1 MRSAPVR
8 AIVAPLDDAPRDTP
22 PDLVERYRQLK
33 PFDEAE
39 VAFVRACVRRPD
51 RLPRVHEATLRL
63 ALNLARLWVLRQD
76 GGEDLV
82 VGPHLGAFRDKV
94 APLALR
100 LRRAGDDLDP
110 GSLGRDAVELAQHL
124 TEARSALL
132 TRHSGRV
139 LSSALDKELGTKA
152 LVILAGGGG
161 GCGYVH
167 LGAFSVLESRHI
179 VPRLIVGA
187 SIGSILGM
195 FRAREE
201 HYRDSMVRAVTHGLT
216 FKKLFR
222 VLEVQSR
229 FGVPGP
235 LRLYLRSALSRF
247 FVAPGGEAVRIGE
260 LTIPFICVVTGIR
273 REAIR
278 RELYDYEKAFARE
291 LSRGAFSALLH
302 VKDLISSWASLIGDL
317 VATQGAMKPVAIG
330 ADADTLD
337 FDVVDAVGFS
347 CSVPALIHYDIL
359 RDDPRMESQMLALL
373 AKNQVDVLVDG
384 GVTANV
390 PARVAWES
398 VQRGRI
404 GTRNV
409 FILGLDCF
417 APQLRRN
424 MLFLP
429 LQRIAAEN
437 VARDRAFSQMTFQ
450 YKKVLSPAALVP
462 GPKSMAEAVEHGR
475 EEFERESPFIQ
486 KMMEPLPA
494 LPSLLPTPSGP
505 STPSSPGFPTV

>member
-1 MRSAPVR
+1 MA
-8 AIVAPLDDAPRDTP
+8 ALDDVPRDTS
-22 PDLVERYRQLK
+22 PDLVERFRQLK
-33 PFDEAE
+33 PFDDAE

-51 RLPRVHEATLRL
+51 RLPRAHETTIRL
-63 ALNLARLWVLRQD
+63 ALNLARVWVLPQE
-76 GGEDLV
+76 GGELV
-82 VGPHLGAFRDKV
+82 IGPHLGAFRDRV
-94 APLALR
+94 APLAEH

-110 GSLGRDAVELAQHL
+110 ASLGRDAVELAPL
-124 TEARSALL
+124 LAEARSALL
-132 TRHSGRV
+132 TRHSGRIMA
-139 LSSALDKELGTKA
+139 SALDREVGTKS
-152 LVILAGGGG
+152 LVLLAGGGG

-167 LGAFSVLESRHI
+167 LGAFSVLESRGI

-195 FRAREE
+195 FRAREQ
-201 HYRDSMVRAVTHGLT
+201 HYRDAMVRAVTHGLT

-222 VLEVQSR
+222 FLEVQSR

-260 LTIPFICVVTGIR
+260 LEIPFICVVTGIR

-278 RELYDYEKAFARE
+278 RELFEYEKVFARE

-302 VKDLISSWASLIGDL
+302 VKDLVGSWASLIADL
-317 VATQGAMKPVAIG
+317 VATQGAMKPVAVG

-337 FDVVDAVGFS
+337 FDVLDAVGFS

-359 RDDPRMESQMLALL
+359 RDDPRMEAQMLSFL
-373 AKNQVDVLVDG
+373 AKNQVDCLVDG

-390 PARVAWES
+390 PARIAWES

-437 VARDRAFSQMTFQ
+437 VARDRPFAQLMFQ
-450 YKKVLSPAALVP
+450 YRRVLSPAALVP
-462 GPKSMAEAVEHGR
+462 GPKNLAEAVEDGR
-475 EEFERESPFIQ
+475 AEFERESPFVQ
-486 KMMEPLPA
+486 KMLEPLGGLGTFGVSGGHAPA
-494 LPSLLPTPSGP
+494 TG
-505 STPSSPGFPTV
+505 

>member
-1 MRSAPVR
+1 M
-8 AIVAPLDDAPRDTP
+8 
-22 PDLVERYRQLK
+22 
-33 PFDEAE
+33 
-39 VAFVRACVRRPD
+39 
-51 RLPRVHEATLRL
+51 
-63 ALNLARLWVLRQD
+63 
-76 GGEDLV
+76 GE
-82 VGPHLGAFRDKV
+82 F
-94 APLALR
+94 
-100 LRRAGDDLDP
+100 
-110 GSLGRDAVELAQHL
+110 
-124 TEARSALL
+124 
-132 TRHSGRV
+132 TR
-139 LSSALDKELGTKA
+139 
-152 LVILAGGGG
+152 
-161 GCGYVH
+161 
-167 LGAFSVLESRHI
+167 
-179 VPRLIVGA
+179 
-187 SIGSILGM
+187 
-195 FRAREE
+195 
-201 HYRDSMVRAVTHGLT
+201 
-216 FKKLFR
+216 
-222 VLEVQSR
+222 
-229 FGVPGP
+229 
-235 LRLYLRSALSRF
+235 
-247 FVAPGGEAVRIGE
+247 
-260 LTIPFICVVTGIR
+260 
-273 REAIR
+273 
-278 RELYDYEKAFARE
+278 
-291 LSRGAFSALLH
+291 
-302 VKDLISSWASLIGDL
+302 
-317 VATQGAMKPVAIG
+317 
-330 ADADTLD
+330 
-337 FDVVDAVGFS
+337 VVDAVGFS